1 MKKLTLGFLSIAL
14 LSLGACSTDVEDTTQ
29 SVRYTTVNLISPLD
43 GSEPFATEGAY
54 TFDLNLTRLYGTV
67 STTNLKIDNKDYS
80 FTTDTVSTLNY
91 TGMQGFYIRFL
102 NVKGYLG
109 GDRTMPLNN
118 ANFDI
123 TSLFYSPGITI
134 PEYPEKQ
141 ENMPYI
147 IGQYTAGDW
156 YVVTLQKDAT
166 YVGKTKTTY
175 PGQDGTEQ
183 TYENEGMY
191 YRVIMD
197 TDKKTADIIIYEPQF
212 ASSAPKLKSI
222 RLKGLPVK
230 FGHGSFTIDAQ
241 DVIPQMVEGTSW
253 IDVPN
258 FTFNS
263 FSVSSTNK
271 EMTKIKMDYTVAG
284 AYQGSFS
291 GACVVELTNGGNQ

>member
-14 LSLGACSTDVEDTTQ
+14 LSLGACSSDVADTTQ

-91 TGMQGFYIRFL
+91 TGMQGFYIRFS

-109 GDRTMPLNN
+109 GDRTMPLSD

-123 TSLFYSPGITI
+123 TSLFYTPGRTV
-134 PEYPEKQ
+134 PGYPEKQ
-141 ENMPYI
+141 ENMPYVV
-147 IGQYTAGDW
+147 GQYTAGDW
-156 YVVTLQKDAT
+156 YVSTLQKDAT
-166 YVGKTKTTY
+166 YVGKTTTAY
-175 PGQDGTEQ
+175 VDEAGAQQ
-183 TYENEGMY
+183 SFENEGMY
-191 YRVIMD
+191 YRIIMD
-197 TDKKTADIIIYEPQF
+197 TDKKTADVIIYDAKF
-212 ASSAPKLKSI
+212 ASAAPQLTGI
-222 RLKGLPVK
+222 LLKGLPVK
-230 FGHGSFTIDAQ
+230 FGRGSFTIDVQ
-241 DVIPQMVEGTSW
+241 DVIPQVVDGTAW
-253 IDVPN
+253 TDLPR

-271 EMTKIKMDYTVAG
+271 DMTKIQMNYTVAG
-284 AYQGSFS
+284 IYQGSFS
-291 GACVVELTNGGNQ
+291 GACVVELTTGGNK